1 MVSLVV
7 VSVSGLGRVAVVRR
21 LFLLFAN
28 TLEPL
33 IRSKLVLAKFQRRR
47 FLCQRAVVSRPP
59 TLEPP
64 RATKS
69 PQNHTRETPSDLD
82 MLEKGIW
89 AFCADRLSRWYEC
102 GRCPK
107 PPKLSPQGQV
117 TAPCIA
123 TTQSSERLALPG
135 IDIICFM
142 RDVWKEIQQ

>member
-47 FLCQRAVVSRPP
+47 FLLSTGGSVTPADS
-59 TLEPP
+59 

-69 PQNHTRETPSDLD
+69 HQEPTKSYARD
-82 MLEKGIW
+82 
-89 AFCADRLSRWYEC
+89 
-102 GRCPK
+102 
-107 PPKLSPQGQV
+107 
-117 TAPCIA
+117 
-123 TTQSSERLALPG
+123 TQ
-135 IDIICFM
+135 
-142 RDVWKEIQQ
+142 